1 MRDTYVSPHM
11 AEEVGEENVT
21 TLNKQEGGGRE
32 RARGGGRAVKT
43 KVIYNSF

>member
-1 MRDTYVSPHM
+1 M

-21 TLNKQEGGGRE
+21 TLNKQERGGDQGGGGR
-32 RARGGGRAVKT
+32 GRAVKT